1 MILND
6 KSSGAQKQPGPG
18 EAVKLALQ
26 GFQRPALPPLAPSTP
41 LQRTPS
47 TLSDRDITDEHPKD
61 RVAPFYFC
69 GLAASFC
76 FVLFQRPCRFVLLQR
91 LRRFV
96 LFQRLFRFVLFQR
109 LRRFVPFQL
118 LFCFVLLGSERGRE
132 GEREGER

>member
-61 RVAPFYFC
+61 PVAPFYFC
-69 GLAASFC
+69 GYCRFVLLQRLC
-76 FVLFQRPCRFVLLQR
+76 RFVLFQRPCRFVLLQR
-91 LRRFV
+91 LCRFV
-96 LFQRLFRFVLFQR
+96 LLQR
-109 LRRFVPFQL
+109 LRRFVPLQQNK
-118 LFCFVLLGSERGRE
+118 
-132 GEREGER
+132 

>member
-1 MILND
+1 M
-6 KSSGAQKQPGPG
+6 
-18 EAVKLALQ
+18 KLALQ

-76 FVLFQRPCRFVLLQR
+76 FSGSAASFCFSGSAAS
-91 LRRFV
+91 
-96 LFQRLFRFVLFQR
+96 FRFSGSSA
-109 LRRFVPFQL
+109 P
-118 LFCFVLLGSERGRE
+118 FCFSGSDASK
-132 GEREGER
+132 

>member
-47 TLSDRDITDEHPKD
+47 ALSDRDITDEHPKD
-61 RVAPFYFC
+61 PVAPFYFC

-76 FVLFQRPCRFVLLQR
+76 FSGSAASFCFSGLAASFCFSGSAAS
-91 LRRFV
+91 FC
-96 LFQRLFRFVLFQR
+96 FSGSAASFRFSR
-109 LRRFVPFQL
+109 INKNNNKNNK
-118 LFCFVLLGSERGRE
+118 
-132 GEREGER
+132 